1 MNAVV
6 SLSPQMF
13 TTDAKTG
20 ALKVKGDSNGFMGM
34 LAGMMTNATNLVTQ
48 SPEISEGD
56 ADDTTSKLMS
66 EIFTMLLNGA
76 STEDIAEKLLG
87 LTADHKLSLIE
98 TADEI
103 MTFISQTTMSDK
115 DKVQNVLSMLDRKK
129 ENTDIG
135 LIYQVLAMM
144 GVNVQEIKSNST
156 PINTQTNTPTQTNTQ
171 TQVNAP
177 TQVNGTVTISTG
189 SAQGVTESIIPTVVA
204 PVTENTQQA
213 DFSKVSQMLTKIVDA
228 VKQSQSLPA
237 DVKIVSSNITDEVVD
252 TQIAQA
258 SQKALGTGTVNEV
271 KSAKESSEF
280 DDLLA
285 YAQQSKSSQQ
295 VTTSQEVAKATN
307 IEIPVQKQITD
318 GIINQLNTGITSDT
332 KELTLMLKPQELG
345 EVAIK
350 LVKSGGEITVSIMAQ
365 NPATEKLL
373 SERLPTLVSNLQE
386 INGQVKDVM
395 IVNPNE
401 NTSSFLGQFNLSYS
415 DSGAQYQQKQTS
427 NAYSGTSQSI
437 AEEKTQQTK
446 EFVREGQLWQTA

>member
-6 SLSPQMF
+6 SLSPQLF
-13 TTDAKTG
+13 TTDSKTG

-34 LAGMMTNATNLVTQ
+34 LAGMMTNAVTQ
-48 SPEISEGD
+48 SPAVSEGN
-56 ADDTTSKLMS
+56 ADDTIVKLMS

-76 STEDIAEKLLG
+76 STEDIAEKLSG
-87 LTADHKLSLIE
+87 LTNGQKLSLIE

-103 MTFISQTTMSDK
+103 MTFISQPTMSDK

-135 LIYQVLAMM
+135 LIYQVLSMM
-144 GVNVQEIKSNST
+144 GVNVQEIKNDST
-156 PINTQTNTPTQTNTQ
+156 LINTLTQTKNTS

-177 TQVNGTVTISTG
+177 TQVNVTVTISTG
-189 SAQGVTESIIPTVVA
+189 SAQSVTESIIPTVVA

-213 DFSKVSQMLTKIVDA
+213 DFSKVSQMLTKLVEA
-228 VKQSQSLPA
+228 TKQSQSLPA
-237 DVKIVSSNITDEVVD
+237 DVKIVSSNVANEAADS
-252 TQIAQA
+252 QIAQA

-271 KSAKESSEF
+271 KSVKESSEF

-285 YAQQSKSSQQ
+285 YVQQSKSSQQ
-295 VTTSQEVAKATN
+295 VTTSQEVTKATN
-307 IEIPVQKQITD
+307 VEIPVQKQITD

-345 EVAIK
+345 EVTIK

-365 NPATEKLL
+365 NSATEKLL
-373 SERLPTLVSNLQE
+373 AERLPTLVSNLQE

-401 NTSSFLGQFNLSYS
+401 NTSSFLGQFNLSHS

-427 NAYSGTSQSI
+427 NTFLGNSQNV
-437 AEEKTQQTK
+437 AEENTQQVK

>member
-56 ADDTTSKLMS
+56 ADDTTLKLMS

-76 STEDIAEKLLG
+76 STEDIAEKLSG
-87 LTADHKLSLIE
+87 MTSDQKLSLIE

-103 MTFISQTTMSDK
+103 MTFISQPTMSDK

-144 GVNVQEIKSNST
+144 GVNVQEIKNDST
-156 PINTQTNTPTQTNTQ
+156 PNNTLTQTNNTS

-177 TQVNGTVTISTG
+177 TQVNVTVTISAG
-189 SAQGVTESIIPTVVA
+189 SAQGVTESIIPTTVA

-213 DFSKVSQMLTKIVDA
+213 DFSKVSQMLTKLVEA
-228 VKQSQSLPA
+228 TKQSQSLPA
-237 DVKIVSSNITDEVVD
+237 DVKIVSSNITDEVAD

-285 YAQQSKSSQQ
+285 YAQQSKSSKQ

-307 IEIPVQKQITD
+307 VEIPVQKQITD
-318 GIINQLNTGITSDT
+318 QIINHLNTGITSDT

-401 NTSSFLGQFNLSYS
+401 NTSSFLGQFNLSHS
-415 DSGAQYQQKQTS
+415 DSGAQYQQKQTF

-437 AEEKTQQTK
+437 AEENKQQTK

>member
-6 SLSPQMF
+6 SLSPQLF
-13 TTDAKTG
+13 TTDSKTG

-34 LAGMMTNATNLVTQ
+34 LAGMMTNAVTQ
-48 SPEISEGD
+48 SPAVSEGD
-56 ADDTTSKLMS
+56 ADDTIAKLMS

-76 STEDIAEKLLG
+76 STEDIAEKLSG
-87 LTADHKLSLIE
+87 LTNDQKLSLIE

-103 MTFISQTTMSDK
+103 MTFISQPTMSDK

-135 LIYQVLAMM
+135 LIYQVLSMM
-144 GVNVQEIKSNST
+144 GVNVQEIKNDST
-156 PINTQTNTPTQTNTQ
+156 LINTLTQTKNTS

-177 TQVNGTVTISTG
+177 TQVNVTVTISTG
-189 SAQGVTESIIPTVVA
+189 SAQSVTESIIPTVVA

-237 DVKIVSSNITDEVVD
+237 DVKIVSSNITEEAAD

-271 KSAKESSEF
+271 KSVKESSEF

-285 YAQQSKSSQQ
+285 YVQQSKSSQQ

-307 IEIPVQKQITD
+307 VEIPVQKQITD

-401 NTSSFLGQFNLSYS
+401 NTSSFLGQFNLSHS